1 MREQGNTFMNEKV
14 DHFLRVRKTLCTQ
27 MKQLPSK
34 VSVCFSQFHYAR
46 AMNEGKTS
54 VRTNK
59 CFGFLLL
66 DLEMHESSFSF
77 FEYLVRQLFIPLSYF
92 EKTYSCWLFLKL
104 MTDYVKN
111 HPCKYICTIIMHT
124 QYFPF
129 LLDYRSEFVK
139 QITIIRKRRNSCR
152 HLKSVGFLQVNLYS
166 IVAF

>member
-1 MREQGNTFMNEKV
+1 MCNEWG
-14 DHFLRVRKTLCTQ
+14 
-27 MKQLPSK
+27 
-34 VSVCFSQFHYAR
+34 
-46 AMNEGKTS
+46 GKTS
-54 VRTNK
+54 VRTDI

-77 FEYLVRQLFIPLSYF
+77 LNTVFDSCLFPYHILR
-92 EKTYSCWLFLKL
+92 KNYSCWLFLKL

-111 HPCKYICTIIMHT
+111 HPCKYICTIIMHA
-124 QYFPF
+124 QWFPF

-152 HLKSVGFLQVNLYS
+152 HLKSMGFIQVNLYS

>member
-77 FEYLVRQLFIPLSYF
+77 LNTLFDSCLFPYHILRKPILVDCF
-92 EKTYSCWLFLKL
+92 
-104 MTDYVKN
+104 
-111 HPCKYICTIIMHT
+111 
-124 QYFPF
+124 
-129 LLDYRSEFVK
+129 
-139 QITIIRKRRNSCR
+139 
-152 HLKSVGFLQVNLYS
+152 
-166 IVAF
+166 